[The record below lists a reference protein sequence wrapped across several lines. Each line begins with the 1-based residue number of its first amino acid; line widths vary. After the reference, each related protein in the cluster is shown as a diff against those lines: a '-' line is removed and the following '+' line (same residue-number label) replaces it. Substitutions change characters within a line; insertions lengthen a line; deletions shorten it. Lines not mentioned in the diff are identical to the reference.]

1 MGPDGAVILAGRR
14 ALVLGMGVTGTA
26 AAEALA
32 GAGASVVTVDREAAA
47 DHADVS
53 EVALARF
60 DLAIA
65 SPGWPPHGEALRA
78 VEAAGIE
85 IWSEVELA
93 WRLRRTGV
101 PWVLV
106 TGTNGKTTTVRMI
119 GSIARE
125 AGLRCAVVGNVGES
139 VVRAAVREL
148 DLVVVEVSSF
158 QLHFTSRVEP
168 LAAVCLNVDDD
179 HADWHGSRDAYAAA
193 KARVFANARVACI
206 YPAADAAIEGMVRD
220 AEVGEGCRAVGLT
233 LGVPAVSQLG
243 FVDGVMVDR
252 AFHDARRDE
261 GREVA
266 AITDLEHL
274 VAGRVPPYLAFDAL
288 AAVALARAAG
298 IDAGPIGEGLRTFAL
313 DAHRTALVAR
323 VDGVAYVDDSKAT
336 NPHAAR
342 AALSGVPS
350 GTAVWIAG
358 GLPKGADFD
367 PLVRDVAGSLR
378 AAVIIG
384 LDPAPIL
391 DALKR
396 HAPGIPVTVIE
407 PGETVMKRAVLAAR
421 GLACEGDVVLLS
433 PACASMDQFRDYA
446 DRGSSFAAAVEEMA

>member
-1 MGPDGAVILAGRR
+1 MTLAGRR

-26 AAEALA
+26 AAAALA
-32 GAGASVVTVDREAAA
+32 DSGASVVTVDREASA

-53 EVALARF
+53 EVALDRF

-93 WRLRRTGV
+93 WRLRRQGV

-119 GSIARE
+119 GAIARE
-125 AGLRCAVVGNVGES
+125 AGLQCAVVGNVGEP
-139 VVRAAVREL
+139 VVRAATRDL

-158 QLHFTSRVEP
+158 QLHFTSTVEP

-179 HADWHGSRDAYAAA
+179 HADWHGSREAYAAA
-193 KARVFANARVACI
+193 KARVFAHARVACV

-220 AEVGEGCRAVGLT
+220 ADVAEGCRAVGIT
-233 LGVPAVSQLG
+233 LGAPAVSQLG

-252 AFHDARRDE
+252 AFHDARHYE
-261 GREVA
+261 ARELASVA
-266 AITDLEHL
+266 DLEHL
-274 VAGRVPPYLAFDAL
+274 VAGSVPPYLAFDAL
-288 AAVALARAAG
+288 AAAALARSAD
-298 IDAGPIGEGLRTFAL
+298 IDAGPISEGLRAFAL
-313 DAHRTALVAR
+313 DAHRTAVVAR
-323 VDGVAYVDDSKAT
+323 VGGVAYVDDSKAT
-336 NPHAAR
+336 NPHAAK
-342 AALSGVPS
+342 AALSGVPP

-367 PLVRDVAGSLR
+367 PLVRDVASRLR

-391 DALKR
+391 GALER

-407 PGETVMKRAVLAAR
+407 PGETVMKRAVRAAR
-421 GLACEGDVVLLS
+421 ELAREGDVVLLS

-446 DRGSSFAAAVEEMA
+446 DRGNSFAAAVEEMA